1 MGLVFPAK
9 NHFEQQGT
17 LASCLVEIH
26 GPGHVSSRWRCR
38 PHAHAVRRDSA
49 LLTSAWSSVR
59 STAVPTRENSAL
71 SSLTGTLKSSQ
82 TPARQGELCPR
93 VGVGTSPFLDE
104 RIELTFASDGKSICL
119 QCGRPGFDPWVG
131 RRKWQPTPVL
141 LPGKSQGQRN
151 LPGCSPWGLKES
163 DTTER
168 LHFHFHFCFWPELQT
183 PARGSKDLGHKEAY
197 LGLTQEVTVRGMVFY
212 KCLKEH
218 HIVETE
224 NNFYNPLVNSAFY
237 PQMFL
242 NEIGFIWQP
251 WLLLCFM
258 KFKGYQMKKTL
269 YNDWSCAGQSV
280 CHSTE

>member
-17 LASCLVEIH
+17 LASCLVEIR

-119 QCGRPGFDPWVG
+119 QCRRPGFDPWVG
-131 RRKWQPTPVL
+131 KIPWRRKWQPTPVF
-141 LPGKSQGQRN
+141 LPGKSHGQKS
-151 LPGCSPWGLKES
+151 LAHYSPWGRKES
-163 DTTER
+163 DMTEW
-168 LHFHFHFCFWPELQT
+168 LHL
-183 PARGSKDLGHKEAY
+183 
-197 LGLTQEVTVRGMVFY
+197 
-212 KCLKEH
+212 
-218 HIVETE
+218 
-224 NNFYNPLVNSAFY
+224 
-237 PQMFL
+237 
-242 NEIGFIWQP
+242 P
-251 WLLLCFM
+251 W
-258 KFKGYQMKKTL
+258 
-269 YNDWSCAGQSV
+269 
-280 CHSTE
+280 